1 MDEQKTPWW
10 LVVGGGVLV
19 GLILVGLLMLGL
31 LGIGGYVISSRAR
44 RGLEQIAATMTAIA
58 TTGPLQG
65 YASNG
70 ETVYFTGVNDRGE
83 RIPFTGGPMWLS
95 MDGGG
100 CASCHR
106 PNGRGGFPV
115 KMGTEIPSD
124 ILYETLTSEEM
135 EHGGEETHPPYTDE
149 TIKRA
154 ITEGFE
160 PDGEPMDLTM
170 PRWQMSERD
179 LDDLLEF
186 LKTLD

>member
-1 MDEQKTPWW
+1 MMNKRSAWI
-10 LVVGGGVLV
+10 LIIVGAVLV
-19 GLILVGLLMLGL
+19 GIILTCLVGAFLFFFPW
-31 LGIGGYVISSRAR
+31 SRATR
-44 RGLEQIAATMTAIA
+44 PAA
-58 TTGPLQG
+58 GVPEPLQG

-70 ETVYFTGVNDRGE
+70 ETIYFTGFNDQAE

-95 MDGGG
+95 MRGSG
-100 CASCHR
+100 CASCHG
-106 PNGRGGFPV
+106 PDGRGGAPV
-115 KMGTEIPSD
+115 MMGTEIPLD
-124 ILYETLTSEEM
+124 IRYHHLIEE
-135 EHGGEETHPPYTDE
+135 EHEEGEAHPPYTDE

-154 ITEGFE
+154 ITEGVE

>member
-1 MDEQKTPWW
+1 MNKRLAWI
-10 LVVGGGVLV
+10 LIIVGAVLV
-19 GLILVGLLMLGL
+19 GIILTCLVGAFLFFSPL
-31 LGIGGYVISSRAR
+31 SRTTR
-44 RGLEQIAATMTAIA
+44 PAAVV
-58 TTGPLQG
+58 PELPQG

-70 ETVYFTGVNDRGE
+70 ETIYFTGVNDRGQ

-95 MDGGG
+95 MHGGG
-100 CASCHR
+100 CASCHG
-106 PNGRGGFPV
+106 PDGRGGAPV
-115 KMGTEIPSD
+115 MMGTEIPLD
-124 ILYETLTSEEM
+124 IRYHHLIEE
-135 EHGGEETHPPYTDE
+135 EHEEEHEEGEVHPPYTDE

-154 ITEGFE
+154 ITEGVE

>member
-1 MDEQKTPWW
+1 MNKGTTWI
-10 LVVGGGVLV
+10 LIIVGAVLV
-19 GLILVGLLMLGL
+19 GIVLVCLIGALLFFLPWN
-31 LGIGGYVISSRAR
+31 RAAR
-44 RGLEQIAATMTAIA
+44 PAAVAP
-58 TTGPLQG
+58 GPLQG

-70 ETVYFTGVNDRGE
+70 ETIYFTGANDRGQ

-95 MDGGG
+95 MHGGG
-100 CASCHR
+100 CASCHG
-106 PNGRGGFPV
+106 PDGQGGAPV
-115 KMGTEIPSD
+115 MMGTEIPPD
-124 ILYETLTSEEM
+124 IRYKTLTSEEM
-135 EHGGEETHPPYTDE
+135 EHEGEETHPPYTDE

-154 ITEGFE
+154 ITEGIE